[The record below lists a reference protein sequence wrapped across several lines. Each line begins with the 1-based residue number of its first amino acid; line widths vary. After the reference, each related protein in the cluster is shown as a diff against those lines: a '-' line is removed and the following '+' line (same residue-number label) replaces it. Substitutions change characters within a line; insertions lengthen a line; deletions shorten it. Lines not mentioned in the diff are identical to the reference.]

1 MQMPKNQVDNGTQQK
16 SEEQIL
22 DFIVDFEI
30 LELAMAGSR

>member
-1 MQMPKNQVDNGTQQK
+1 MQMPKNQVDNRTQQK

-22 DFIVDFEI
+22 DSIVDFEI